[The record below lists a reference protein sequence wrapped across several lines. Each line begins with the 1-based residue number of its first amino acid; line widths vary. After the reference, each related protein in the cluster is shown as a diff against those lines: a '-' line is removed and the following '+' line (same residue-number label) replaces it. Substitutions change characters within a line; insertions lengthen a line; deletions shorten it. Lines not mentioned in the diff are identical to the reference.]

1 VPVNAEFKLGSYLR
15 CFFILLL
22 LLLVTANSVAFEM
35 SAIAQS
41 GNETQVWTDK
51 ENNMKI
57 LFTYSPEDPVINT
70 TTQLKFIAD
79 NLETGS
85 HLKDLLAM
93 VIIISNSSGHE
104 KIFKFTNI
112 TAPNGNFSLE
122 YLFPELGVYQVITR
136 ITSTNPFSISMAS
149 FRVVVTLE
157 TSLLNIVITGILILV
172 IFGGVA
178 CLVII
183 VKKKLSKKYQ

>member
-1 VPVNAEFKLGSYLR
+1 MEAIADV
-15 CFFILLL
+15 FILLL
-22 LLLVTANSVAFEM
+22 LLTVTTNSVAFGGNEM
-35 SAIAQS
+35 ALAQS

-70 TTQLKFIAD
+70 PTQLKFIAD

-85 HLKDLLAM
+85 HLKDLSAM
-93 VIIISNSSGHE
+93 VIIISNSSGNE

-112 TAPNGNFSLE
+112 IAPNGNFSLQ

-136 ITSTNPFSISMAS
+136 ITSTNPLSIILAS
-149 FRVVVTLE
+149 FKVIVTTE
-157 TSLLNIVITGILILV
+157 TSPLNIVVTGIVILV
-172 IFGGVA
+172 VFSGVA
-178 CLVII
+178 YLVII
-183 VKKKLSKKYQ
+183 VKKS